1 MRGAAMASSTA
12 PECDAPGTL
21 DALDSGTLAIVYA
34 HLDPRDVVRVS
45 AASKFLSRAA
55 DDAVY
60 RGLFARAWDEPA
72 WPVASHKAL
81 FLARHRATVAASAV
95 DLAPMIASV
104 ESLAALKRGDA
115 NAKTSALAILLA
127 DEKRWRV
134 VAQHAETLAGAID
147 ASEKIHRTDR
157 TIASANVVRGLHRWL
172 IELTTMAHA
181 RRRCVTGDAAWWP
194 SSGNRALLSV
204 ARALSAC
211 LTRLPSVRE
220 SLAHE
225 VAGNVQQRRTDMF
238 ADVPEHPPL
247 RELLRL
253 CVAKAPDGGAALGC
267 GGFESVS
274 PFADADANANDDEY
288 GGVEHD
294 HGAVDD
300 ATLAA
305 AMGGTPVGTR
315 VWPPAKSL
323 PPRIDQCLALVMAP
337 ACLLSAPNTD
347 SPTHETAEISY
358 GNLHLGL
365 FDLVPK
371 PASIPSRGPWPRG
384 GRPPHGQRVRL
395 EKTGAA
401 STVAAMSGAWQGTF
415 FILLFSFWSRLIAR
429 TVVRRFWPP
438 DQPRTGVLRVVGL
451 GG

>member
-1 MRGAAMASSTA
+1 MASSTA

-21 DALDSGTLAIVYA
+21 DALDSGTLAMVYA

-147 ASEKIHRTDR
+147 ASKKIHRTDR

-225 VAGNVQQRRTDMF
+225 VAGNVQQRRTEMF

-267 GGFESVS
+267 GGFEAFPRSRTQTQTQTTTS
-274 PFADADANANDDEY
+274 TAAWNTTTAPWTTRRSRRRW
-288 GGVEHD
+288 
-294 HGAVDD
+294 GARR
-300 ATLAA
+300 L
-305 AMGGTPVGTR
+305 GRGFGH
-315 VWPPAKSL
+315 
-323 PPRIDQCLALVMAP
+323 PRSHYL
-337 ACLLSAPNTD
+337 
-347 SPTHETAEISY
+347 
-358 GNLHLGL
+358 
-365 FDLVPK
+365 
-371 PASIPSRGPWPRG
+371 RG
-384 GRPPHGQRVRL
+384 
-395 EKTGAA
+395 
-401 STVAAMSGAWQGTF
+401 
-415 FILLFSFWSRLIAR
+415 
-429 TVVRRFWPP
+429 
-438 DQPRTGVLRVVGL
+438 
-451 GG
+451 